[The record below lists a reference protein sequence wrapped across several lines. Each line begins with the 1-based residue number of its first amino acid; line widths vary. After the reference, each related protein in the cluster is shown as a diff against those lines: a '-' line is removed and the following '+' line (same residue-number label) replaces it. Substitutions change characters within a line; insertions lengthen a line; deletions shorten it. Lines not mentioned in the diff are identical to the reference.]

1 LHGPST
7 LNNISMKYEELTGK
21 SIDLNVLLRKL
32 GEAEEAGLAKRE
44 VTSQD
49 DEPVLIW
56 KS

>member
-1 LHGPST
+1 
-7 LNNISMKYEELTGK
+7 MKYEELTGK